1 MAAFLEDLE
10 VAKDVVIEVSY
21 RLLLVIIETSSSIWG
36 GEGHTTDSLSLQE
49 YLETVVVF
57 INAFLSMDRLNRV
70 LVLAAHSNSSHF
82 LYPVNGIASLDTK
95 SFFDSVDMS
104 QVSAGIIASSTQLLA
119 DTKSVL
125 FTHDVTGLPAAI
137 ARALCYANKFRG
149 IVPPGVRLL
158 TRALVIN
165 SSPVDASQY
174 MTFMNA
180 SFAAQKE
187 GISID
192 ACLLRED
199 SSLLQQVTN
208 ITGGLYLRKSGHHG
222 LLQFLLWF
230 YLPEVE
236 TRDWFLQ
243 PPRSSVDTRASC
255 CCHGELTEL
264 GHICSVC
271 FSVYCKFTPICHVC
285 ETAFKLPQLGMKK

>member
-1 MAAFLEDLE
+1 MAAFLQDFE
-10 VAKDVVIEVSY
+10 VTKDVVIEVSY
-21 RLLLVIIETSSSIWG
+21 RLLLVIIETSSSIWAG
-36 GEGHTTDSLSLQE
+36 NAHTTDSLSLQE
-49 YLETVVVF
+49 YLETVIVF
-57 INAFLSMDRLNRV
+57 INSFLSMDRLNRV
-70 LVLAAHSNSSHF
+70 LVLAAHNNSSHF
-82 LYPVNGIASLDTK
+82 LYPINGIASLDTK

-104 QVSAGIIASSTQLLA
+104 EVSSGIISSSTRLLA
-119 DTKSVL
+119 DTDDVI
-125 FTHDVTGLPAAI
+125 FTSELSGLPSAI
-137 ARALCYANKFRG
+137 ARALCYANKFKG
-149 IVPPGVRLL
+149 IVPPGVHLL
-158 TRALVIN
+158 TRAVIIN

-187 GISID
+187 NTSID
-192 ACLLRED
+192 ACLLIED

-208 ITGGLYLRKSGHHG
+208 ITGGLYLRKAGHYA